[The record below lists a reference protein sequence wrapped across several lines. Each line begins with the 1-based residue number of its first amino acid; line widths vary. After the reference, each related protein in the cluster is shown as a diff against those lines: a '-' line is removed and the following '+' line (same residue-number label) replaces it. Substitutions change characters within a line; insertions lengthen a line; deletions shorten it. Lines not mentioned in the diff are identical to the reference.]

1 MYVRLVSL
9 SGADPHKRE
18 NAIRTMR
25 ENVVPTLRGYDGFA
39 GYLGLYDADNG
50 RAKGVILWESKE
62 AAEAAEET
70 LAERRRNMAGSV
82 GLTIE
87 SEELYEAPVVEVSKA
102 QA

>member
-9 SGADPHKRE
+9 SGADPDKRE
-18 NAIRTMR
+18 NAIQTMR

-39 GYLGLYDADNG
+39 GYIGLYDAEGG
-50 RAKGVILWESKE
+50 RAKGIILWDTKE

-70 LAERRRNMAGSV
+70 LAERRQRMAGGV

-87 SEELYEAPVVEVSKA
+87 SADLYEALVFELEGARV
-102 QA
+102 